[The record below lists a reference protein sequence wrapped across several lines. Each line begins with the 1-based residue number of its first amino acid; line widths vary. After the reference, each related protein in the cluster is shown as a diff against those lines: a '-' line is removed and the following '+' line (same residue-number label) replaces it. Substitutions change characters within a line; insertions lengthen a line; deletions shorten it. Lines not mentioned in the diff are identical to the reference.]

1 MSNEKIGGFYYDGKI
16 SSFKSYGKVIQVAI
30 DSHGNFT
37 INSCKQNSCKHEKIK
52 KIYGESIVGTTI
64 VMGKKCIECNKQ
76 FN

>member
-37 INSCKQNSCKHEKIK
+37 INSCKHEKIK